1 MEIRRCQI
9 GATRGTRHRF
19 FFGDRSRPPLSIIP
33 QLKQLTIRGWPL
45 NFKLPKGHYATA
57 PRNVEYG
64 NGRGHDQDATC
75 TFPPSKQTL
84 TYRDFVVNFPIG
96 CSGAIHT
103 NGHSKIYH
111 RSVDGSRRGV
121 SFIRWE
127 QCHGTLRWSS
137 RGTLSVSRGGAPGI
151 GMVGVL
157 GAEHRTGTAVSRNYA
172 ATHALLCYARY
183 AATPLAGAALRGH
196 HLGWRSFVS
205 PKVRESGSASSAP
218 YVGAAPRRD

>member
-19 FFGDRSRPPLSIIP
+19 FFEDRSRPPLSIIP
-33 QLKQLTIRGWPL
+33 QLKQLTVRGWPL

-111 RSVDGSRRGV
+111 RSVDGSRRCV
-121 SFIRWE
+121 FHS
-127 QCHGTLRWSS
+127 
-137 RGTLSVSRGGAPGI
+137 
-151 GMVGVL
+151 L
-157 GAEHRTGTAVSRNYA
+157 GAVSWHTTMVISRHSVCIPGGRPRYRDRRSPGRRTPDRHRRQ
-172 ATHALLCYARY
+172 
-183 AATPLAGAALRGH
+183 P
-196 HLGWRSFVS
+196 
-205 PKVRESGSASSAP
+205 
-218 YVGAAPRRD
+218 